1 MAEINIVDSP
11 MGSGKTTAIIN
22 YINSNPTRKYIYI
35 APFLSEGE
43 RIKSHCSSLNF
54 CAPSELFSKTADLKN
69 LISDGK
75 NIVSTHALF
84 KLIDNSTIDLLKSKD
99 YVLIMDEV
107 IDIVD
112 ITSISEEDRKLLLD
126 SNFLEVD
133 SNNKLHW
140 NAPSYTGKFNDIKQ
154 MAKTDKLFL
163 FDEKII
169 IWQFPVEA
177 FEGFKDVYIL
187 TYLFSGSKL
196 KSYFDTYNLKYSY
209 FYIDDSMNI
218 QKGIFDDRPFKERIR
233 PLINLYEGNLND
245 IGEKTTALSANWFKS
260 SNRMEH
266 IKLKRDV
273 YNYFRHI
280 VDTPSKL
287 NMWSVFSKYEDRY
300 KGDGYTKGFVAC
312 NSRATNDYR
321 DKMSLAYLVNVYEN
335 PILVHWFNYRGASI
349 NEDDFALSQLLQ
361 WIWRSRIRDGKEIN
375 LYIPSSRM
383 RNLFTEWL
391 YA

>member
-84 KLIDNSTIDLLKSKD
+84 KLIDNSTIDLLKSQD

-112 ITSISEEDRKLLLD
+112 IVNITDKDRKLLFD
-126 SNFLEVD
+126 SNLLSVD
-133 SNNKLHW
+133 SNNKLQW
-140 NAPSYTGKFNDIKQ
+140 NDHSYTGNFNKMKQ
-154 MAKTDKLFL
+154 MTETDKLFL

-169 IWQFPVEA
+169 ICQFPVEA

-196 KSYFDTYNLKYSY
+196 KSYFDTYHLKYNY

-218 QKGIFDDRPFKERIR
+218 QKGIFDDRPFKERIK
-233 PLINLYEGNLND
+233 PLINLYEGKLND
-245 IGEKTTALSANWFKS
+245 IGKKTTALSVNWFKS
-260 SNRMEH
+260 SNKEEH
-266 IKLKRDV
+266 EKLRKGV
-273 YNYFRHI
+273 YNYFRHK
-280 VDTPSKL
+280 VDTPSQL
-287 NMWSVFSKYEDRY
+287 NMWSVFSKYEDKY
-300 KGDGYTKGFVAC
+300 KGGGYTSGFVAC

-321 DKMSLAYLVNVYEN
+321 DKKSLAYLVNIYEN
-335 PILVHWFNYRGASI
+335 PIIVHWFNYRGASI

-361 WIWRSRIRDGKEIN
+361 WIWRSRIRDGREIN

-391 YA
+391 YS

>member
-54 CAPSELFSKTADLKN
+54 CAPSDLYSKTADLKN

-84 KLIDNSTIDLLKSKD
+84 KLIDNSIIDLLKSQD

-112 ITSISEEDRKLLLD
+112 IISISEKDRKLLFD

-140 NAPSYTGKFNDIKQ
+140 NVPSYTGKFNNIKQ

-196 KSYFDTYNLKYSY
+196 KSYFDTYNLKYNY
-209 FYIDDSMNI
+209 FYIDNSMNI
-218 QKGIFDDRPFKERIR
+218 QKGNFDDRPFKERIR

-245 IGEKTTALSANWFKS
+245 IGKK
-260 SNRMEH
+260 
-266 IKLKRDV
+266 
-273 YNYFRHI
+273 
-280 VDTPSKL
+280 
-287 NMWSVFSKYEDRY
+287 
-300 KGDGYTKGFVAC
+300 
-312 NSRATNDYR
+312 
-321 DKMSLAYLVNVYEN
+321 
-335 PILVHWFNYRGASI
+335 
-349 NEDDFALSQLLQ
+349 QLPYQ
-361 WIWRSRIRDGKEIN
+361 
-375 LYIPSSRM
+375 
-383 RNLFTEWL
+383 
-391 YA
+391 